1 MIRPFALS
9 DIPALHR
16 YRKQGLF
23 PDSIPTLTW
32 GETLV
37 PARAALSPLA
47 TAMGVF
53 TSVSA
58 DKEQDTQ
65 LIGQVVHSPG
75 AAFAHFTFLAPDH
88 AVTSP
93 LLLPLLEDLTKQAGG
108 RGAQSV
114 IAEVDERAEIFEALR
129 QAGFSIYAR
138 QRIWRFTA
146 LSDGSGDGPNWQPL
160 ISRDEFPVRTL
171 YNELVPALVQQV
183 EPAPRQRLGGRVL
196 FHQGD
201 LWGYASHA
209 SGPKGVWLQPYLHPE
224 AEHPEELLGQLLSGL
239 GPRRKRPLFVCVR
252 SYQGWLESALE
263 TLGGE
268 PGPRQ
273 AVMVKRTAQVQ
284 KSAEAYKLPAIE
296 GGRAEITT
304 PMDLPAA
311 EGGSEGLV
319 VSYEKTPNHV

>member
-53 TSVSA
+53 TSVST
-58 DKEQDTQ
+58 DEDRSST

-75 AAFAHFTFLAPDH
+75 AAFAHITFLAPVS
-88 AVTSP
+88 AVDSRQ
-93 LLLPLLEDLTKQAGG
+93 LQPLLEDLTKQAGG

-114 IAEVDERAEIFEALR
+114 IAEVAERDTAFEALR
-129 QAGFSIYAR
+129 EGGFSIYAR
-138 QRIWRFTA
+138 QRIWRF
-146 LSDGSGDGPNWQPL
+146 SGMKDGKGEEERWRPMML
-160 ISRDEFPVRTL
+160 RDEFQVNTL

-183 EPAPRQRLGGRVL
+183 EPTQRQRMRGRVRY
-196 FHQGD
+196 HAGQ

-209 SGPKGVWLQPYLHPE
+209 GGPKGVWLQPYLHPE
-224 AEHPEELLGQLLSGL
+224 AEHPERLLADLMRGL
-239 GPRRKRPLFVCVR
+239 RPKRRRPLYVCVR
-252 SYQGWLESALE
+252 SYQGWLEAVLE
-263 TLGGE
+263 GLGGE
-268 PGPRQ
+268 AGARQ
-273 AVMVKRTAQVQ
+273 AVMVKRTAQAQ
-284 KSAEAYKLPAIE
+284 KAAESYKLPAIE

-304 PMDLPAA
+304 PMELPVGEA
-311 EGGSEGLV
+311 GPEGLV
-319 VSYEKTPNHV
+319 VTYEKTPSPV